1 MPAKKSCQKGYR
13 RSPKTHRCKKISGKR
28 RSAKKSAKKRSGK
41 RKSAKKSGPK
51 TPATS
56 ANMFTENTRR
66 KGRDGKMYKTKFTP
80 SGNLKW
86 VKCGPANLCKG
97 ARAQGPLLQ

>member
-1 MPAKKSCQKGYR
+1 MPAKKSCKKGSR
-13 RSPKTHRCKKISGKR
+13 RSSKTHRCKKISGKR
-28 RSAKKSAKKRSGK
+28 RSAKKMSGK
-41 RKSAKKSGPK
+41 PKSAKKSGPK

-86 VKCGPANLCKG
+86 VKCGAGNLCKG